1 MNTTPTFNRGPF
13 SRFIEEA
20 NRPSSEGV
28 FSHRRPPH
36 SPPTKS
42 VADPIKLAAFL
53 REEQQAQQ
61 KRWKRSGR
69 QTMAWALV
77 CSALPLLIILLRYL
91 FFS

>member
-1 MNTTPTFNRGPF
+1 MNTNTAFSRGPAGHVTK
-13 SRFIEEA
+13 EV
-20 NRPSSEGV
+20 NRPSSESV

-77 CSALPLLIILLRYL
+77 CSALPLLIMLLHYL